1 MKRVA
6 RLGWKGWLGLS
17 ALTLTASIGVPYLLV
32 QTLGLGLRREG
43 RRHHYDLALTFDDG
57 PDPLTTPAVLDALAA
72 VGAKATFFVLVGQAE
87 AHPEL
92 IARMQREGHQIELHA
107 VKHVHPWL
115 RSPWGALL
123 DPLLGAAR
131 LARVTG
137 TRPSLH
143 RPPHG
148 AYRLATLIGQRW
160 AGLEG
165 VHWSVEARDWH
176 PASTPQSV
184 TGRVLA
190 LAHPGAV
197 IVMHDAGPGA
207 VNTVLAVPGLLAE
220 LAGRGY
226 TFHTLATLPGLAP
239 LGRADLPRRLSRLT
253 DQVFDRLGQI
263 GPVSGR
269 ADNAFR
275 VGVLRLS
282 SGPMLLRSGQVVAK
296 GAKVLDLHVR
306 SDHMVD
312 FGVKR
317 GMRRAIAWDLPWLA
331 DEIVRRPDWRD
342 AEAIYTLGTLTSL
355 ASMFGFESHDLPPA
369 ETRRLTRW
377 GTLLRRA
384 YGTARKAPSAR
395 LSIMGLDDF
404 LARYAGKGKDQAE
417 GGPAPR
423 PDAGGQRAAP
433 EVTTPESARR
443 SP

>member
-1 MKRVA
+1 MRRA
-6 RLGWKGWLGLS
+6 PRPGWRGGLALG
-17 ALTLTASIGVPYLLV
+17 ALALTASIGLPYLLV

-72 VGAKATFFVLVGQAE
+72 AGARATFFVLVTQAE
-87 AHPEL
+87 AHPGL
-92 IARMQREGHQIELHA
+92 IARMQEEGHQIELHA
-107 VKHVHPWL
+107 LKHVHPWL

-123 DPLLGAAR
+123 DVPRGAAR
-131 LARVTG
+131 LAHVTG
-137 TRPSLH
+137 VRPRLH

-165 VHWSVEARDWH
+165 AHWSVEARDWH

-184 TGRVLA
+184 TARVLA
-190 LAHPGAV
+190 LAAPGAV

-207 VNTVLAVPGLLAE
+207 VNTVPALPGLLAE
-220 LAGRGY
+220 LSLRGY
-226 TFHTLATLPGLAP
+226 SFHTLGTLPGLAP

-253 DQVFDRLGQI
+253 DQLFDRLGHI
-263 GPVSGR
+263 EPVAGR

-275 VGVLRLS
+275 VGVLSLP
-282 SGPMLLRSGQVVAK
+282 SGPIVLKSGQVMEK

-331 DEIVRRPDWRD
+331 DEILRRPDWRA
-342 AEAIYTLGTLTSL
+342 AEAIYTLGTLASL
-355 ASMFGFESHDLPPA
+355 AAMFGFETRELPPA

-384 YGTARKAPSAR
+384 YGTARHAPSAR

-404 LARYAGKGKDQAE
+404 LARFAGKGKDQAE
-417 GGPAPR
+417 GGPAPG
-423 PDAGGQRAAP
+423 PAELGKPQAQ
-433 EVTTPESARR
+433 ESARR
-443 SP
+443 SR

>member
-1 MKRVA
+1 M
-6 RLGWKGWLGLS
+6 GWNGWL
-17 ALTLTASIGVPYLLV
+17 ALGALAFTGSIGLPYLLV
-32 QTLGLGLRREG
+32 QKLGLGLRREG

-57 PDPLTTPAVLDALAA
+57 PDPLSTPAVLDALAA
-72 VGAKATFFVLVGQAE
+72 VGARATFFVLVEQAE

-123 DPLLGAAR
+123 DPRRGAAR
-131 LARVTG
+131 LSRVTG
-137 TRPSLH
+137 VRPRLH

-148 AYRLATLIGQRW
+148 AYRLATLLGQRW
-160 AGLEG
+160 AGQEG
-165 VHWSVEARDWH
+165 AHWSVEARDWH

-184 TGRVLA
+184 TERVLA

-207 VNTVLAVPGLLAE
+207 VNTVPALPGLLAE
-220 LAGRGY
+220 LRRRGY
-226 TFHTLATLPGLAP
+226 SFHTLETLPGLAP
-239 LGRADLPRRLSRLT
+239 LGRSDLPRRLSRLM
-253 DQVFDRLGQI
+253 DQVFDRLGHI
-263 GPVSGR
+263 EPVSGR

-275 VGVLRLS
+275 VGVLRLP
-282 SGPMLLRSGQVVAK
+282 SGPVMLKGGQIVQK

-331 DEIVRRPDWRD
+331 DEILRRPDWQG

-355 ASMFGFESHDLPPA
+355 AAMFGFETHDLPPA

-384 YGTARKAPSAR
+384 YGTARDAPSAR
-395 LSIMGLDDF
+395 LSIMGMDDF
-404 LARYAGKGKDQAE
+404 LARFAGQGKDQAE
-417 GGPAPR
+417 GGPAPPSR
-423 PDAGGQRAAP
+423 PR
-433 EVTTPESARR
+433 
-443 SP
+443 